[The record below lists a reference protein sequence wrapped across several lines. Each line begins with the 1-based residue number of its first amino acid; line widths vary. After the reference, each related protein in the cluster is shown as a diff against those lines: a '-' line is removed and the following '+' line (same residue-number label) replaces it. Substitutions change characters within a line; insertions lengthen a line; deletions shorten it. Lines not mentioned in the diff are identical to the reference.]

1 MWDMLG
7 KFVNLRYAKFYL
19 LQVQYSSITFTNMAY
34 YGLVIIYDFNGYC
47 MLVFMYA
54 EWSNS
59 HSVIVMIILKLRST
73 VV

>member
-1 MWDMLG
+1 MLN
-7 KFVNLRYAKFYL
+7 FIFCRCNIAPLH
-19 LQVQYSSITFTNMAY
+19 LQIWP
-34 YGLVIIYDFNGYC
+34 IIEIVLSNNNDFNGYC

-59 HSVIVMIILKLRST
+59 HFIIVMIILKLHST